1 MRAFAAA
8 TTFVRNEQQYERAFQ
23 SLTAARSEYSKA
35 LPAAVA
41 ARDKISDHA
50 RETTGY
56 CCICTVFFLDKIGF
70 LRP

>member
-23 SLTAARSEYSKA
+23 SLTSARSEYSKA

-41 ARDKISDHA
+41 ARDKISDHV
-50 RETTGY
+50 RENNRLPLHLHG
-56 CCICTVFFLDKIGF
+56 VFLGKIGF

>member
-35 LPAAVA
+35 LPAAMA
-41 ARDKISDHA
+41 ARDKIPTMHVKQDVTAAFA
-50 RETTGY
+50 R
-56 CCICTVFFLDKIGF
+56 CFP
-70 LRP
+70 R

>member
-41 ARDKISDHA
+41 ERDKISAHA
-50 RETTGY
+50 RETTDDD
-56 CCICTVFFLDKIGF
+56 LS
-70 LRP
+70 